1 MSRHIDVCVNCLE
14 KDEIVAFGLCRTCYQ
29 REWREKN
36 EVRPDKYSKGQR
48 KRDRKIR
55 KVIAILTD
63 AFEDAEELG
72 LLESLETKELLR
84 DLIQQLVGRMR
95 KVVGESLL
103 ERLERDLEPAPEG
116 VREYNETD
124 DDGDD
129 GDDDEAGLA
138 PS

>member
-1 MSRHIDVCVNCLE
+1 MSRSAGICVNCRE
-14 KDEIVAFGLCRTCYQ
+14 KDEIVAWGLCRTCYQ
-29 REWREKN
+29 KEWREKK
-36 EVRPDKYSKGQR
+36 EVRPDRYSKGER
-48 KRDRKIR
+48 RRARKIR
-55 KVIAILTD
+55 KVIAVLTD

-116 VREYNETD
+116 VREYDEDKEDDEDD
-124 DDGDD
+124 DDGFV
-129 GDDDEAGLA
+129 

>member
-1 MSRHIDVCVNCLE
+1 MSRRIGLCVNCLE

-29 REWREKN
+29 KEWREKN
-36 EVRPDKYSKGQR
+36 GVRPDRYSKGQR
-48 KRDRKIR
+48 RRDRKIR
-55 KVIAILTD
+55 KVIAVLTD
-63 AFEDAEELG
+63 AFEDAEDLG

-84 DLIQQLVGRMR
+84 DLIQQMVGRMR

-116 VREYNETD
+116 VREYDETD
-124 DDGDD
+124 EDDQDDGED
-129 GDDDEAGLA
+129 GLV

>member
-1 MSRHIDVCVNCLE
+1 MSRHIGVCVNCLE

-29 REWREKN
+29 KEWRQRN
-36 EVRPDKYSKGQR
+36 EVRPDKYSKAQR
-48 KRDRKIR
+48 RRDRKIR
-55 KVIAILTD
+55 KVITVLTD

-103 ERLERDLEPAPEG
+103 ERLEHELEPAPEG
-116 VREYNETD
+116 VREYE
-124 DDGDD
+124 
-129 GDDDEAGLA
+129 DDDEDDAEGGLA

>member
-1 MSRHIDVCVNCLE
+1 MSRSIGVCVNCLE
-14 KDEIVAFGLCRTCYQ
+14 KDEIVAFGLCRACYQ
-29 REWREKN
+29 KEWREKN
-36 EVRPDKYSKGQR
+36 EVRPDRYSRGQR
-48 KRDRKIR
+48 QRDRKIR
-55 KVIAILTD
+55 KVITVLTD

-116 VREYNETD
+116 MREYNETD
-124 DDGDD
+124 EDDEDDGDD
-129 GDDDEAGLA
+129 GLA